1 MTIAPRVPSIV
12 AMLLVFSVSS
22 LVACTKDP
30 LAPSPGPQVSAPPAE
45 RSCPRVAESTV
56 TGTIADPALDEIS
69 GVVVGHRMDGFL
81 WVEEDS
87 GNDASVY
94 ALEPSGEVVAEV
106 MVDGATNEDWED
118 LAWANG
124 RLWVGDIGDNER
136 DRSVIHTYSFP
147 EPSDRSV
154 TSVDATIVRLRYEDG
169 RTMPRR
175 CSSILATAPYSSRN
189 SSRSLRARCTPSV
202 RGASGE
208 VGVSAGR
215 ARRSIVT
222 AADLDRRIAVRNYLR
237 AGVPWSDDRHV
248 STQGSRPRAP
258 GRCERAR
265 HRD

>member
-1 MTIAPRVPSIV
+1 MTIRSASRPSIV

-81 WVEEDS
+81 WVVEDS

-136 DRSVIHTYSFP
+136 DRSVIQVYSFP

-154 TSVDATIVRLRYEDG
+154 TSVHATIVRLRYEDG
-169 RTMPRR
+169 PHDAEAMCVDPRDEHLYVIEKQLTQPE
-175 CSSILATAPYSSRN
+175 SAVYAVP
-189 SSRSLRARCTPSV
+189 V
-202 RGASGE
+202 REVRPGE
-208 VGVSAGR
+208 VGVLGLV
-215 ARRSIVT
+215 ARVPLSIVT
-222 AADLDRRIAVRNYLR
+222 AADLGPDSVASSEIQTDGVQATEIANN
-237 AGVPWSDDRHV
+237 SI
-248 STQGSRPRAP
+248 GSFHLVVV
-258 GRCERAR
+258 C
-265 HRD
+265 